1 MSNRPDLEKSYDF
14 SDESIGKIYIT
25 GGGFVDRE
33 FQGVSSDSMFGW
45 EELVWKKSPSRSTG
59 SFAFTNMDNIE
70 VGLVPQCEIIIP
82 FTDYESYM
90 AMRKILKERRVDVRF
105 FNADEGKWI
114 TRNMYCTENSK
125 SKFFMMQKHLL
136 GVRDYKLK
144 FVGTNLDL
152 EGVSD
157 DNGQISYSIPKR
169 KIKYNDSNS
178 QTITVDKG
186 EQAEIKSFTNDAV
199 QTGKHFAGWIDKE
212 GEKIVGYYKPEQK
225 ITVWKDLNLYTWW
238 E

>member
-1 MSNRPDLEKSYDF
+1 MSNRPDFKKSYDF

-25 GGGFVDRE
+25 GGGFVQRP
-33 FQGVSSDSMFGW
+33 FNGVGSDSMFGW
-45 EELVWKKSPSRSTG
+45 EELVWRKSPSRSAG

-70 VGLVPQCEIIIP
+70 VGLVAQCDIIIP

-90 AMRKILKERRVDVRF
+90 AMRKILKERRVDIRF

-125 SKFFMMQKHLL
+125 SNFFMMQKHLM
-136 GVRDYKLK
+136 GVRDYKLT

-152 EGVSD
+152 EGIK
-157 DNGQISYSIPKR
+157 NGDESVTYEVPKR
-169 KIKYNDSNS
+169 TIRYNDTKSS
-178 QTITVDKG
+178 EISVSKG
-186 EQAEIKSFTNDAV
+186 EQIKIKELTTDSV
-199 QTGKHFAGWIDKE
+199 PTGKHFAGWIDKD
-212 GEKIVGYYKPEQK
+212 GDNIIGYYSPEQS

-238 E
+238 A